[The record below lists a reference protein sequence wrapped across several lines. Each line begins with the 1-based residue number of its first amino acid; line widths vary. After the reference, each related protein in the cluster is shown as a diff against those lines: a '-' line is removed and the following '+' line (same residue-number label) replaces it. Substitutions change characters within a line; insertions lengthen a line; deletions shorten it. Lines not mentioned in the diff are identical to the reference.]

1 MEFLISPC
9 SQLLTLAGPA
19 AQRRGIEQ
27 SELGLIEDG
36 AVWIVNDKIRMA
48 GPRAK
53 VEKSAGARH
62 LFKISAE
69 NCVVMPGF
77 VDCHSHPVF
86 VEPRIHDYEQRIQ
99 GSSYQEISENGGGIL
114 STVRQ
119 VREASLE
126 ELIKRT
132 LPRLATFLKHG
143 TTTLEAKSGYGLNL
157 ESELKMLEVIHR
169 MEELSPLELVPT
181 FLGAHDIPPEYHG
194 NPAGYLEE
202 IIQTILPEVARG
214 KLAEYCDGFIEPH
227 IFDLAAAEALFNA
240 AREHGLKLRL
250 HADQL
255 SRSGAAGLGV
265 RMGAVSVDHLEQ
277 IGEEEIDLLAQ
288 SSTIAVLLPGSVYHL
303 GTNKYP
309 PARRLIDAGA
319 AVALA
324 SDFNPGSSPV
334 LNMQMI
340 LSLACTQMRMTPAE
354 AIVAATINGAC
365 ALDRLDRC
373 GSLEAG
379 KFADICIMD
388 VPDYREIPYY
398 FGVNHCR
405 GVFKKGRIVFSRDAL
420 LSRQQATGK
429 HRAGD
434 ILR

>member
-19 AQRRGIEQ
+19 APRRGKEQ
-27 SELGLIEDG
+27 RELGLVEDG
-36 AVWIVNDKIRMA
+36 AVWILNDKIQMA

-86 VEPRIHDYEQRIQ
+86 MEPRIHYYEQRIM
-99 GSSYQEISENGGGIL
+99 GSSYQEISEKGGGIL
-114 STVRQ
+114 STVQQ
-119 VREASLE
+119 VRAATLE
-126 ELIKRT
+126 ELIHKT

-157 ESELKMLEVIHR
+157 ESEMKMLEVIQR
-169 MEELSPLELVPT
+169 LGELSPLELVPT
-181 FLGAHDIPPEYHG
+181 FLGAHEIPPEYRD
-194 NPAGYLEE
+194 NPGGYLGE
-202 IIQTILPEVARG
+202 ILNTILPEVARG
-214 KLAEYCDGFIEPH
+214 KLAEYCDAFVEPH
-227 IFDLAAAEALFNA
+227 IFDLAAAEALFRA
-240 AREHGLKLRL
+240 AREHGLKVRL
-250 HADQL
+250 HASQL
-255 SRSGAAGLGV
+255 SRSGAAGLGA
-265 RMGAVSVDHLEQ
+265 RLGAVSVDHLDQ
-277 IGEEEIDLLAQ
+277 IEEEEIELLSQ
-288 SSTIAVLLPGSVYHL
+288 SPTIAVLLPGSVYHL
-303 GTNKYP
+303 GLNTYP
-309 PARRLIDAGA
+309 PARRLIDAGV

-324 SDFNPGSSPV
+324 TDFNPGSSPV
-334 LNMQMI
+334 WNMQMI

-354 AIVAATINGAC
+354 AVVAATINGAY
-365 ALDRLDRC
+365 ALERGDRS

-379 KFADICIMD
+379 KNADVCIMD

-420 LSRQQATGK
+420 LNKQPAQGR

-434 ILR
+434 ILK

>member
-19 AQRRGIEQ
+19 APRRGKEQ
-27 SELGLIEDG
+27 SELGLVEDG
-36 AVWIVNDKIRMA
+36 AVWVINDRIQMA
-48 GPRAK
+48 GPRAQ

-62 LFKISAE
+62 LFRISAE

-86 VEPRIHDYEQRIQ
+86 MEPRIHDYEQRIK

-114 STVRQ
+114 STVEQ
-119 VREASLE
+119 VRAATLE
-126 ELIKRT
+126 ELVKKT

-143 TTTLEAKSGYGLNL
+143 TTTLEAKSGYGLTL
-157 ESELKMLEVIHR
+157 ESELKMLEVIQKLG
-169 MEELSPLELVPT
+169 ELNPLELVPT
-181 FLGAHDIPPEYHG
+181 FLGAHEIPPEYRDDPG
-194 NPAGYLEE
+194 GYLEE
-202 IIQTILPEVARG
+202 IIHRILPEVARG
-214 KLAEYCDGFIEPH
+214 KLAEYCDGFIEPG
-227 IFDLAAAEALFNA
+227 IFGLSAAEALFRA
-240 AREHGLKLRL
+240 ALEHGLKLRL

-255 SRSGAAGLGV
+255 SHSGAACLGV
-265 RMGAVSVDHLEQ
+265 RMGAISVDHLDQ
-277 IGEEEIDLLAQ
+277 IDEEEIELLAQ
-288 SSTIAVLLPGSVYHL
+288 SPTIAVLLPGSVYHL
-303 GTNKYP
+303 GLSTYP
-309 PARRLIDAGA
+309 PARRLIEAGV

-324 SDFNPGSSPV
+324 TDFNPGSSPV

-354 AIVAATINGAC
+354 AVVAATINGAC
-365 ALDRLDRC
+365 ALERGNRC

-379 KFADICIMD
+379 KNADLCIMD

-405 GVFKKGRIVFSRDAL
+405 GVFKKGRIVFSREAL
-420 LSRQQATGK
+420 LDRQPSSGR

-434 ILR
+434 ILK